1 MRILVDMNLPPRWT
15 RFPLD
20 HGHDATHWSAEGDMR
35 APDFELLRWAR
46 EKGCVVLT
54 HDLDFGLLL
63 SMTQEAGPSVVQV
76 RTQDVTPEAIGS
88 VVIAA
93 LAEHADSLGRGAPLS
108 IQGQTARLRVLPIRG
123 SGRGEPR

>member
-1 MRILVDMNLPPRWT
+1 MHASD
-15 RFPLD
+15 
-20 HGHDATHWSAEGDMR
+20 S
-35 APDFELLRWAR
+35 ELLRWAR
-46 EKGCVVLT
+46 EKGYVVFT

-93 LAEHADSLGRGAPLS
+93 LAEHADSIDRGALLS
-108 IQGQTARLRVLPIRG
+108 IQGQDARVRVLPIRG
-123 SGRGEPR
+123 SRDNEPR

>member
-1 MRILVDMNLPPRWT
+1 MKILVDMNLLPRWT
-15 RFPLD
+15 RFLAE
-20 HGHDATHWSAEGDMR
+20 HGYEATHWSAEGDMG
-35 APDFELLRWAR
+35 ASDSELLRWAR
-46 EKGCVVLT
+46 EKGYVVFT

-93 LAEHADSLGRGAPLS
+93 LAKHADSIDRGALLS
-108 IQGQTARLRVLPIRG
+108 IQDQAARVRVLPIRG
-123 SGRGEPR
+123 SRDNEPR

>member
-1 MRILVDMNLPPRWT
+1 MKILVDMNLPPRWT
-15 RFPLD
+15 PFLLD

-35 APDFELLRWAR
+35 ASDSELLRWAR
-46 EKGCVVLT
+46 EKGYVVLT

-88 VVIAA
+88 VVLAA
-93 LAEHADSLGRGAPLS
+93 LAKHADSLAEGALLS
-108 IQGQTARLRVLPIRG
+108 IQGQTARVRVLPIRG
-123 SGRGEPR
+123 SGRNEPR